1 MSRKTKEEAEKT
13 RSRILSN
20 ALALFV
26 KRGYEHTTFN
36 DIAAKL
42 KMTKGAIYWHFATK
56 KDLLKALLGEAL
68 DRFSAVLAEK
78 MQGREMTFPA
88 VTEMLV
94 EMAERITADKRR
106 SEFFML
112 MNVGLKWTDEEL
124 AQLAKSFIEERSD
137 GPYKAVLNAL
147 KADVEARRVKDN
159 VNPDEMASSVMAMW
173 DGIIKRK
180 IEGFLVSDMSLTL
193 KHAYDSLWNGI
204 KSN

>member
-42 KMTKGAIYWHFATK
+42 KMTKGAIYWHFPSK
-56 KDLLKALLGEAL
+56 KDLLKALLSEAL
-68 DRFSAVLAEK
+68 DRFSAALAEK
-78 MQGREMTFPA
+78 MQGREITFPA
-88 VTEMLV
+88 VAEMLV
-94 EMAERITADKRR
+94 QMAERITTDRRR

-112 MNVGLKWTDEEL
+112 MNVGLKWTDAEL

-137 GPYKAVLNAL
+137 GPYMAVLNAL
-147 KADVEARRVKDN
+147 NADVEARRVKVG
-159 VNPDEMASSVMAMW
+159 VNPDEIASSVMAIW

-204 KSN
+204 KV